1 MINLRYILKPS
12 KEAFDGFAIWN
23 KFTVWLWIHLVLKMV
38 VILEF
43 YNFKIEII
51 IFIFVRVPVLKT
63 YSVSPRKVI

>member
-1 MINLRYILKPS
+1 
-12 KEAFDGFAIWN
+12 
-23 KFTVWLWIHLVLKMV
+23 VLKMV